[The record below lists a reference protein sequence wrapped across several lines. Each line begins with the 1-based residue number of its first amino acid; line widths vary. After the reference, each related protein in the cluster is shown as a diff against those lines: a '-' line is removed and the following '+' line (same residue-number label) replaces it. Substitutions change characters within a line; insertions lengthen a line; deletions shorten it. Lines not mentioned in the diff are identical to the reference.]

1 MEMPSGS
8 NARTGLPLLTR
19 VIALGVSVA
28 AVAIAFATYV
38 PADIGRIYPPANIIA
53 NTWYGP
59 ALILLVPVALG
70 WLAVGIR
77 RRWLRVLT
85 VCLAILLLLGCLD
98 WIYVVREMSG
108 TVPEIFRRDHVM

>member
-1 MEMPSGS
+1 VEMPSGS
-8 NARTGLPLLTR
+8 NARTGLPLLIR
-19 VIALGVSVA
+19 VVALAVSVA
-28 AVAIAFATYV
+28 AVAIAFASYV